1 MPKASNIFDSN
12 VFLCHDGEDIA
23 FVTSINHTPK
33 VWKIHAPSYE
43 WSQCSYPFAEQGI
56 TCKHV
61 MKVFKMLHPNIPNI
75 AIVKDM
81 GTFHEVNKDP
91 PSIGQM
97 VSNGV
102 LN

>member
-1 MPKASNIFDSN
+1 
-12 VFLCHDGEDIA
+12 
-23 FVTSINHTPK
+23 
-33 VWKIHAPSYE
+33 
-43 WSQCSYPFAEQGI
+43 
-56 TCKHV
+56 

-97 VSNGV
+97 VSNGL